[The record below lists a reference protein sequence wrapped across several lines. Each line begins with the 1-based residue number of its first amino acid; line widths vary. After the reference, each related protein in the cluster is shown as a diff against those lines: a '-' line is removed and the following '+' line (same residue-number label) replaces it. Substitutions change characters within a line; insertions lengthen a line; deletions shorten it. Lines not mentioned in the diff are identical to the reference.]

1 MTTRR
6 GFLRILGA
14 AGAGSVVPSL
24 SWADLG
30 APAYL
35 AAARRPDG
43 AFALFG
49 VDGLGEDMFSVEL
62 PDRAHSTALHPRLAQ
77 AVVFARRPGTY
88 AIVFD
93 CATGR
98 TLRQLDAAAG
108 SVFCGHGAYAPDGK
122 TLYTSEAEIDSG
134 EGLIGIWDV
143 AAGFRRLG
151 AMSSG
156 GMGPHEILMLPDGML
171 AVANGALENG
181 PNGRPDPIALQEM
194 EPNLAYVDPGSREIL
209 QVVELSGPLRR
220 NSIRHLSARPDGL
233 LAFAMQWHGAD
244 TEAPALLGLHRRG
257 EAAPKLVSADETAQF
272 ALKGYAGSV
281 AFSGDGKLVAISSP
295 IGGLVDVFD
304 PETGAHAW
312 RCLRP
317 DVCGLAAS
325 GPGFV
330 ANTGGG
336 DWLLLDQGGPDPRR
350 AVTAE
355 VGRAWDNHM
364 MALRA

>member
-14 AGAGSVVPSL
+14 ASAGAVVPSL

-30 APAYL
+30 GPAYL
-35 AAARRPDG
+35 AAAKRPDG

-49 VDGLGEDMFSVEL
+49 VDAEGVDLFSVDL

-88 AIVFD
+88 AVVFD

-98 TLRQLDAAAG
+98 TLRQLDAAEG

-122 TLYTSEAEIDSG
+122 LLYTSEAEVETG
-134 EGLIGIWDV
+134 AGLIGIWDV
-143 AAGFRRLG
+143 AAGFRRVG
-151 AMSSG
+151 AMPSG
-156 GMGPHEILMLPDGML
+156 GIGPHEILMLPGGVL

-181 PNGRPDPIALQEM
+181 PDGRPDPIALEEM
-194 EPNLAYVDPGSREIL
+194 EPNLTYIDLGARAVL
-209 QVVELSGPLRR
+209 QVVALSGPLRR
-220 NSIRHLSARPDGL
+220 NSIRHLAVRPDGL

-257 EAAPKLVSADETAQF
+257 EEAPVLLAAAGSDQF

-281 AFSGDGKLVAISSP
+281 AFSGDGARVAISSP

-304 PETGAHAW
+304 AGTGAHAW
-312 RCLRP
+312 RCPRA
-317 DVCGLAAS
+317 DVCGLAPRGA
-325 GPGFV
+325 GFV
-330 ANTGGG
+330 ANTGTG
-336 DWLLLDQGGPDPRR
+336 DWVLLDQGGPDPRR
-350 AVTAE
+350 VVTTE
-355 VGRAWDNHM
+355 PGRAWDNHM

>member
-14 AGAGSVVPSL
+14 ASAGAVVPSL

-30 APAYL
+30 APAYI

-49 VDGLGEDMFSVEL
+49 VDAEGEDLFSVEL
-62 PDRAHSTALHPRLAQ
+62 PDRAHSTALHPKLAR

-98 TLRQLDAAAG
+98 SLRQLDAAAG
-108 SVFCGHGAYAPDGK
+108 SVFCGHGAFSPDGK
-122 TLYTSEAEIDSG
+122 LLYTSEAEIDTG

-156 GMGPHEILMLPDGML
+156 GIGPHEILMLPDGML

-181 PNGRPDPIALQEM
+181 PDGRPDPIALQEM
-194 EPNLAYVDPGSREIL
+194 EPNLTYIDLATREIQ
-209 QVVELSGPLRR
+209 QVVALSGPMRR
-220 NSIRHLSARPDGL
+220 NSIRHLAVRPDGL

-257 EAAPKLVSADETAQF
+257 EAAPTLLTADGPAQF

-281 AFSGDGKLVAISSP
+281 AFSGDGARVAISSP

-304 PETGAHAW
+304 AETGAHAW
-312 RCLRP
+312 RCPRP
-317 DVCGLAAS
+317 DVCGLAPS

-330 ANTGGG
+330 ANTGAG
-336 DWLLLDQGGPDPRR
+336 DWLLLDRGGPEPRLT
-350 AVTAE
+350 VTTE
-355 VGRAWDNHM
+355 PGRAWDNHM
-364 MALRA
+364 MALRG